1 LHLSSICANIGI
13 KGVEYFATPYHI
25 VLFII
30 FSPFHHVIAFV
41 KLASKIIPIDCISYN
56 DCELDVFFEYS
67 LLTTLPFPFKYLRLE
82 KNPKVIQNK
91 NLNQFFSNTIKCI

>member
-1 LHLSSICANIGI
+1 VPILASKELNICNSLPHSVVHNI
-13 KGVEYFATPYHI
+13 
-25 VLFII
+25 L
-30 FSPFHHVIAFV
+30 PFHHVIAFV